1 MSMELPLYMLE
12 ISDDLNDDAEVQF
25 VSLVDRPAIQ
35 KNWNAFKNE
44 QKFQI
49 VSEDKHI
56 ISGCAMLADTPI
68 FRSDINFGDYYVA
81 FSKETIVKIV
91 QKYFKK
97 GYQNNVN
104 LMHDP
109 NQIETGVTMF
119 ESFISDKTRGIQ
131 PMKGFED
138 APDGSWFVSMLVEND
153 AVWEQVKEGKV
164 KGFSIEGIFNY
175 SPMVSKEQQVM
186 NEIYKILEDVEFG
199 GPGSGR
205 RPEGGGDNEQSGKSS
220 SAIAKE
226 IADKYAK
233 EAKENVDKLNS
244 STDPDYGTNILY
256 QDKDGNY
263 NEERTALHKG
273 IVQDKINQGS
283 TNLGTTYFLGGAP
296 ATGKSSLEKSGE
308 VVYPQGILR
317 VDPDGIKAELPEYKL
332 MAENKMSK
340 AASLVHE
347 ESSKITK
354 DVINNAASMK
364 MDAVIDTVGD
374 GTFEKVAEKAKQQRD
389 AGKRVVAHYVTTD
402 VQTSLTREAARA
414 ERTGR
419 KVPDDY
425 IKDMHKEIS
434 VIFPK
439 LAANNT
445 FNELHLYDNNG
456 ATPKLIYSKKDG
468 KETILDANAYNSF
481 LKKANG

>member
-1 MSMELPLYMLE
+1 MELPLYMLE
-12 ISDDLNDDAEVQF
+12 ISDDLTDDAEVQF
-25 VSLVDRPAIQ
+25 VALVDRPAIQ

-68 FRSDINFGDYYVA
+68 FRSDANFGDYYVA
-81 FSKETIVKIV
+81 FSKDTIVKIV

-119 ESFISDKTRGIQ
+119 ESFISDKTRGIH

-138 APDGSWFVSMLVEND
+138 APDGSWFVSMLVENED
-153 AVWEQVKEGKV
+153 VWNQVKQGNV
-164 KGFSIEGIFNY
+164 NGFSIEGIFNY
-175 SPMVSKEQQVM
+175 SPKVSKEQQVM
-186 NEIYKILEDVEFG
+186 SEIYKILEEVELG

-205 RPEGGGDNEQSGKSS
+205 QPEGGGDKESTGDGK
-220 SAIAKE
+220 INGMTPEE
-226 IADKYAK
+226 IAAKYQKDAQ
-233 EAKENVDKLNS
+233 ASVDKLTS
-244 STDPDYGTNILY
+244 SNDPDYGTDKLY

-263 NEERTALHKG
+263 NEERTAFHES

-283 TNLGTTYFLGGAP
+283 TNLGTTFFLGGAP
-296 ATGKSSLEKSGE
+296 ATGKSSLENSGQ

-317 VDPDGIKAELPEYKL
+317 VDPDAIKETLPEY
-332 MAENKMSK
+332 NKMNQNKESK
-340 AASLVHE
+340 SASLVHE

-354 DVINNAASMK
+354 DVINNAANMK

-374 GTFEKVAEKAKQQRD
+374 GTFEKVAEKAQQQRD

-402 VQTSLTREAARA
+402 VQTSLNRAASRA
-414 ERTGR
+414 EKTGR
-419 KVPDDY
+419 NVPTDY
-425 IKDMHKEIS
+425 IKDMHKEVS
-434 VIFPK
+434 AIFPK
-439 LAANNT
+439 LATNNT

-468 KETILDANAYNSF
+468 IETILNKNAYNSF
-481 LKKANG
+481 LKKAKG

>member
-49 VSEDKHI
+49 ISEDKRI

-68 FRSDINFGDYYVA
+68 FRSDATFGDYYVA
-81 FSKETIVKIV
+81 FSKDTITKIV

-119 ESFISDKTRGIQ
+119 ESFISDKSRGIE

-153 AVWEQVKEGKV
+153 EVWDKV
-164 KGFSIEGIFNY
+164 KQGMVNGFSIEGIFNY
-175 SPMVSKEQQVM
+175 APIVSKEAQVM
-186 NEIYKILEDVEFG
+186 NEIYKILEEVDLG
-199 GPGSGR
+199 GVGSGR
-205 RPEGGGDNEQSGKSS
+205 RPEGGGDKESKGKSS
-220 SAIAKE
+220 SASAKE
-226 IADKYAK
+226 IAAKYAR
-233 EAKENVDKLNS
+233 EAQASVDKLMS
-244 STDPDYGTNILY
+244 STDPDYGTDKLY

-263 NEERTALHKG
+263 NEERTAFHES

-283 TNLGTTYFLGGAP
+283 TNLGTSYFLGGAP
-296 ATGKSSLEKSGE
+296 ATGKSSLESSGQ
-308 VVYPQGILR
+308 VLYPQGILR
-317 VDPDGIKAELPEYKL
+317 VDPDGIKETLPEY
-332 MAENKMSK
+332 NKMTENRLTE
-340 AASLVHE
+340 AAAKVHE
-347 ESSKITK
+347 ESSKLSK
-354 DVINNAASMK
+354 DIVKNAADMK

-374 GTFEKVAEKAKQQRD
+374 GSFEKVAEKAQQQRD

-402 VQTSLTREAARA
+402 VQTSLNRAEARA
-414 ERTGR
+414 QRTGR
-419 KVPDDY
+419 NVPTDY
-425 IKDMHKEIS
+425 IKDMHREIS
-434 VIFPK
+434 TIFPK
-439 LAANNT
+439 LASNNT

-456 ATPKLIYSKKDG
+456 SIPKLIYSKKDG
-468 KETILDANAYNSF
+468 IETILDKNAYNSF
-481 LKKANG
+481 LLKSKG